1 MVGVGIQDA
10 QDLFQAENSA
20 INCRVQTGRR
30 VCVRLM
36 NSNLGPFPPPSRD
49 PHTLYFDLDGA
60 PLRLPPFP
68 LSLSSTRG
76 KGPIQNKV
84 ATAATA
90 APLER
95 GSLTTRQEYED
106 RGEDGT

>member
-10 QDLFQAENSA
+10 RDLFQAENSA

-49 PHTLYFDLDGA
+49 PPALYFDLDGA
-60 PLRLPPFP
+60 PLPIP

-84 ATAATA
+84 ATATTA
-90 APLER
+90 APRER